1 MIATCLKWIDRRPEV
16 DPLDGHV
23 VTDVRTAGISDA
35 DGAALEW
42 ALRCG
47 ETWDEPVVAVTA
59 GPPGAESV
67 VRDALACGAARAVRV
82 ELAAAAPSSV
92 VAASLAAVLR
102 QREVVAV
109 WCGVH
114 SLDRGS
120 GSVPAFLAAEL
131 GLAQALGVVGVDL
144 GAPRDLTLLRRL
156 DGGRRERL
164 QLRGGGVLSVEGAAA
179 RLRRAPLAAALA
191 ARTAG
196 VETVRGSST
205 DASTPSALRPYR
217 PRARALAAPTGA
229 TARERIVALTD
240 TLHGKG
246 HGELV
251 VLDPPA
257 AAERIL
263 GALDAWGYRAKPANE

>member
-131 GLAQALGVVGVDL
+131 GLAQALGVVEVDL